1 MGENDDLD
9 DENCCYCRYGGDRL
23 SGFERESFDQE
34 VEDCLQNWLCFEMF
48 CFFGGL
54 LRIEFNRT
62 RTEIV
67 SEKKFA

>member
-1 MGENDDLD
+1 MRIVVIAVTAVIVGAVLN
-9 DENCCYCRYGGDRL
+9 L
-23 SGFERESFDQE
+23 SHLIKKLKIVAE
-34 VEDCLQNWLCFEMF
+34 LAFEMF

-67 SEKKFA
+67 SEKNFA